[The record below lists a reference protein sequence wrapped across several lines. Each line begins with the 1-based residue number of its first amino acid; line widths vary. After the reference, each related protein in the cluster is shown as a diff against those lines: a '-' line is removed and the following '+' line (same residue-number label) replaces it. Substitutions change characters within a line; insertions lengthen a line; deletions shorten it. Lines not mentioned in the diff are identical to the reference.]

1 MTAQEL
7 KNSILQLAIQGKL
20 VKQDPNDEP
29 ATVLLE
35 KIKEERKKLI
45 KEKKIKKEKY
55 SEIYK
60 DPSDNHYYEKF
71 EDGTINDITEE
82 IPFDIP
88 DTWKWC
94 RIENFE
100 EINLGFTYKPDYTSE
115 GVYFLSVKD
124 ISGGKIDFSKAKKVS
139 RETYDKASYGSKPH
153 KGDILFGRVGTMGKP
168 QIIET
173 DEEFCI
179 FVSLGF
185 FRDHLDIMNKHYI
198 VLWMES
204 LLFQEQI
211 NRNVKGAAQKNL
223 NTGWLKKF
231 LIPIPPLKE
240 QQRIIE
246 KYENLLPYIS
256 RYDDI
261 YERLEKINN
270 NYKEDLKKS
279 ILQYAIQGKLV
290 QQDQNDE
297 PADILINKILSEKR
311 ELIKSKQIKKENLSV
326 IYKNNTDNQFYEKF
340 DDGTIK
346 NITEEI
352 PFEIP
357 DNWAWTRLENLTT
370 KQIKRGKS
378 PKYINKSN
386 VYVFSQKCNQKDGII
401 SLEQSKFLDE
411 KTLKKYDDTDY
422 IIKSDIVINSTGNG
436 TLGRIGIIKDRNI
449 YSNKVVTDSHVTL
462 VRVFDEIEADYIF
475 YFLKCN
481 QKYLELKATGS
492 TNQTELSPEVIKKM
506 MVPLPNNIEQ
516 QKIKNKIEKIF
527 NTIKT
532 AE

>member
-29 ATVLLE
+29 ASVLLE

-71 EDGTINDITEE
+71 EDGTVNDITDE

-173 DEEFCI
+173 NEEFCI

-326 IYKNNTDNQFYEKF
+326 IYKDNTDNQFYEKF
-340 DDGTIK
+340 DDGTIN

-357 DNWAWTRLENLTT
+357 DNWAWTRIVNILTKLT
-370 KQIKRGKS
+370 DGTHRT
-378 PKYINKSN
+378 PKYVENGVPFIS
-386 VYVFSQKCNQKDGII
+386 VKDI
-401 SLEQSKFLDE
+401 SSG
-411 KTLKKYDDTDY
+411 TLKLDNTKHITKEEHKILFQRCNPQKGDIILSKVGTTGIPVIVETNIEFSLFVSLALLKFNNEY
-422 IIKSDIVINSTGNG
+422 IDKEYLKNLILSPLVQKQCKENTKGVGNKNWVMRDIARTLIVIPPHNEQLKITKKLN
-436 TLGRIGIIKDRNI
+436 TLFSII
-449 YSNKVVTDSHVTL
+449 
-462 VRVFDEIEADYIF
+462 
-475 YFLKCN
+475 
-481 QKYLELKATGS
+481 
-492 TNQTELSPEVIKKM
+492 
-506 MVPLPNNIEQ
+506 
-516 QKIKNKIEKIF
+516 
-527 NTIKT
+527 
-532 AE
+532 

>member
-88 DTWKWC
+88 DTWKWV
-94 RIENFE
+94 RLKNIARLFSGYAFKGQDLTDTKQVRVIRISDFDDNRLKNNKIVRIDENKIYDKFIIENNSILLAMTGGTVGKSILLKNIKEKMYLNQRIVSISQLYSFICIDYLDLNIQSPYIQQL
-100 EINLGFTYKPDYTSE
+100 INDNKNSTNDN
-115 GVYFLSVKD
+115 
-124 ISGGKIDFSKAKKVS
+124 IS
-139 RETYDKASYGSKPH
+139 
-153 KGDILFGRVGTMGKP
+153 
-168 QIIET
+168 
-173 DEEFCI
+173 
-179 FVSLGF
+179 
-185 FRDHLDIMNKHYI
+185 MN
-198 VLWMES
+198 L
-204 LLFQEQI
+204 I
-211 NRNVKGAAQKNL
+211 NN
-223 NTGWLKKF
+223 F
-231 LIPIPPLKE
+231 LIPLPPFNE
-240 QQRIIE
+240 QQQIINKIENVLPYIE
-246 KYENLLPYIS
+246 KYNFVYSKLT
-256 RYDDI
+256 
-261 YERLEKINN
+261 RLNN
-270 NYKEDLKKS
+270 SYKEELKKS

-492 TNQTELSPEVIKKM
+492 TNQTELSPEVIKKI
-506 MVPLPNNIEQ
+506 MVTLPNNIEQ

>member
-29 ATVLLE
+29 ASVLLE

-71 EDGTINDITEE
+71 EDSTVNDITDE

-173 DEEFCI
+173 NEEFCI

-326 IYKNNTDNQFYEKF
+326 IYKDNTDNQFYEKF
-340 DDGTIK
+340 DDGTIN

-357 DNWAWTRLENLTT
+357 DNWAWTRIKNICIINPKNNLDDNLDVSFIPMNLIEAGYTSKHTFEVRKWKNIKKGFTHFKENDIGIAKITPCFQNRKSVIFKNLKNGYGAGTT
-370 KQIKRGKS
+370 ELHVIRNISELMVTKFLF
-378 PKYINKSN
+378 YIFKSN
-386 VYVFSQKCNQKDGII
+386 YFIINGIHSFS
-401 SLEQSKFLDE
+401 
-411 KTLKKYDDTDY
+411 
-422 IIKSDIVINSTGNG
+422 
-436 TLGRIGIIKDRNI
+436 RNC
-449 YSNKVVTDSHVTL
+449 
-462 VRVFDEIEADYIF
+462 R
-475 YFLKCN
+475 
-481 QKYLELKATGS
+481 AT
-492 TNQTELSPEVIKKM
+492 
-506 MVPLPNNIEQ
+506 
-516 QKIKNKIEKIF
+516 KN
-527 NTIKT
+527 
-532 AE
+532 

>member
-29 ATVLLE
+29 ASVLLE

-357 DNWAWTRLENLTT
+357 DNWAWTRIVNILTKLT
-370 KQIKRGKS
+370 DGTHKT
-378 PKYINKSN
+378 PKYVENGVPFISVKDISSGTLKLDNTKHITKEEHKILFQRCNPQKGDIILSKVGTTGIPVIVETDIEFSLFVSLALLKFNNEYIDREYLKNLILSPLVQKQCKENTKGVGNKN
-386 VYVFSQKCNQKDGII
+386 WVMKDIA
-401 SLEQSKFLDE
+401 
-411 KTLKKYDDTDY
+411 KTLIAIPPHNEQLKITKKLNTLFS
-422 IIKSDIVINSTGNG
+422 II
-436 TLGRIGIIKDRNI
+436 
-449 YSNKVVTDSHVTL
+449 
-462 VRVFDEIEADYIF
+462 
-475 YFLKCN
+475 
-481 QKYLELKATGS
+481 
-492 TNQTELSPEVIKKM
+492 
-506 MVPLPNNIEQ
+506 
-516 QKIKNKIEKIF
+516 
-527 NTIKT
+527 
-532 AE
+532 

>member
-1 MTAQEL
+1 MTGGTVGKSILLKNIKEKMYLNQRIVSISQLYSFICIDYLDLNIQSPYIQQLINDNKNSTNDNISMNLINNFLIPLPPFNEQQQIINKIKNVLLYIEKYNFIYRKLTRLNNSYKEEL
-7 KNSILQLAIQGKL
+7 KKSILQYAIQGKL

-29 ATVLLE
+29 ADV
-35 KIKEERKKLI
+35 
-45 KEKKIKKEKY
+45 
-55 SEIYK
+55 
-60 DPSDNHYYEKF
+60 
-71 EDGTINDITEE
+71 
-82 IPFDIP
+82 
-88 DTWKWC
+88 
-94 RIENFE
+94 
-100 EINLGFTYKPDYTSE
+100 
-115 GVYFLSVKD
+115 
-124 ISGGKIDFSKAKKVS
+124 
-139 RETYDKASYGSKPH
+139 
-153 KGDILFGRVGTMGKP
+153 
-168 QIIET
+168 
-173 DEEFCI
+173 
-179 FVSLGF
+179 
-185 FRDHLDIMNKHYI
+185 
-198 VLWMES
+198 
-204 LLFQEQI
+204 
-211 NRNVKGAAQKNL
+211 
-223 NTGWLKKF
+223 
-231 LIPIPPLKE
+231 
-240 QQRIIE
+240 
-246 KYENLLPYIS
+246 
-256 RYDDI
+256 
-261 YERLEKINN
+261 
-270 NYKEDLKKS
+270 
-279 ILQYAIQGKLV
+279 
-290 QQDQNDE
+290 
-297 PADILINKILSEKR
+297 LINKILSEKR
-311 ELIKSKQIKKENLSV
+311 ELIKSKKIKKENLSV
-326 IYKNNTDNQFYEKF
+326 IYKDSKDNQFYEKF
-340 DDGTIK
+340 DDGTIN

-386 VYVFSQKCNQKDGII
+386 VYVFSQKCNQKDGTI

-436 TLGRIGIIKDRNI
+436 TLGRIGIIKDKNI

-506 MVPLPNNIEQ
+506 MVPLPNKIEQ

>member
-1 MTAQEL
+1 MVNGYAYIGTKDVNFDNSINYDNGIKIPFEAQKFKIAHRNSTLLCIEGGSAGRKIGYLEQDVCFGNKLATITSFIVNSKYIFYLLQSTLLFNFFKINITGIIGGVSINKLKTLIIPLPPLKEQQRIIEKYENILPYIRRYYDIYERLEKINNNYKEEL
-7 KNSILQLAIQGKL
+7 KKSILQYAIQGKL

-29 ATVLLE
+29 ADV
-35 KIKEERKKLI
+35 
-45 KEKKIKKEKY
+45 
-55 SEIYK
+55 
-60 DPSDNHYYEKF
+60 
-71 EDGTINDITEE
+71 
-82 IPFDIP
+82 
-88 DTWKWC
+88 
-94 RIENFE
+94 
-100 EINLGFTYKPDYTSE
+100 
-115 GVYFLSVKD
+115 
-124 ISGGKIDFSKAKKVS
+124 
-139 RETYDKASYGSKPH
+139 
-153 KGDILFGRVGTMGKP
+153 
-168 QIIET
+168 
-173 DEEFCI
+173 
-179 FVSLGF
+179 
-185 FRDHLDIMNKHYI
+185 
-198 VLWMES
+198 
-204 LLFQEQI
+204 
-211 NRNVKGAAQKNL
+211 
-223 NTGWLKKF
+223 
-231 LIPIPPLKE
+231 
-240 QQRIIE
+240 
-246 KYENLLPYIS
+246 
-256 RYDDI
+256 
-261 YERLEKINN
+261 
-270 NYKEDLKKS
+270 
-279 ILQYAIQGKLV
+279 
-290 QQDQNDE
+290 
-297 PADILINKILSEKR
+297 LINKILSEKR
-311 ELIKSKQIKKENLSV
+311 ELIKSKKIKKENLSV
-326 IYKNNTDNQFYEKF
+326 IYKDSTDNQFYEKF
-340 DDGTIK
+340 DDGTIN

-386 VYVFSQKCNQKDGII
+386 VYVFSQKCNQKDGTI

-436 TLGRIGIIKDRNI
+436 TLGRIGIIKDKNI

-506 MVPLPNNIEQ
+506 MVPLPNKIEQ